1 MNEHEQNEL
10 WEKSLR
16 GRLTP
21 KEQAQLESWLAAR
34 PDLRAQ
40 WEEEVALCQMI
51 RQLPDAPV
59 SSNFTALVMQAV
71 AQEERAAQRAEAP
84 VADGFMVWLR
94 KHFAQLTAST
104 AVVALAAVLA
114 VQQQHQPPQAVTAP
128 DAKQAMAEQIKEL
141 AKVGPVPSVDL
152 LMDYEPI
159 RRMSQGASQGPVG
172 PDLDFVDLAMVE

>member
-16 GRLTP
+16 SRLTP
-21 KEQAQLESWLAAR
+21 NEQAQLESWLAAR

-40 WEEEVALCQMI
+40 WEEELALCQVI

-84 VADGFMVWLR
+84 AADGFMVWLR

-114 VQQQHQPPQAVTAP
+114 VQQQQPTQTVTAP
-128 DAKQAMAEQIKEL
+128 DANQAMAEQIKEM
-141 AKVGPVPSVDL
+141 AKVGSVPSVDL

>member
-1 MNEHEQNEL
+1 MNEQEQNEL

-16 GRLTP
+16 DRLTP
-21 KEQAQLESWLAAR
+21 GEQVQLDAWLATR
-34 PDLRAQ
+34 PDLFAQ
-40 WEEEVALCQMI
+40 WQEEKALCQVI

-71 AQEERAAQRAEAP
+71 AQEERAAQRTEAA
-84 VADGFMVWLR
+84 VSGSFMTWLR
-94 KHFAQLTAST
+94 QHLVQLTAST

-114 VQQQHQPPQAVTAP
+114 VQQQQPTQTVVAP
-128 DAKQAMAEQIKEL
+128 DANQAMAEQIKEM

-159 RRMSQGASQGPVG
+159 RRMSQGASQGPIG
-172 PDLDFVDLAMVE
+172 PDLDFVNLAMVE